1 MGVCTFISEGMGL
14 GEFLKECLLVG
25 MCLRGGGGL
34 VLKLAEG
41 FALWNQMVVKK
52 GYWDEV
58 LHGNLK

>member
-1 MGVCTFISEGMGL
+1 MCVHLSLKALGL

-25 MCLRGGGGL
+25 MCLTGGGG
-34 VLKLAEG
+34 VGTEAGRG
-41 FALWNQMVVKK
+41 FALWNQMVVKR